1 MVPNFFLLYDNWLI
15 FLTGHRDPGFSSRI
29 QRFCPRHSA
38 WTWIFRPYFHTAS
51 FRQKHRTGH
60 HAIAVRGHGRARAR
74 AALRWG
80 LRPRMVAGR
89 PFSQKMGRRWLWL
102 LVEQGSWWVTTH
114 PLRSRTNQDLIIAC
128 LSRAKCLLYNPI
140 YIYIQCFSKVGSQ
153 KTPSLEKHGIY

>member
-1 MVPNFFLLYDNWLI
+1 MTRGFPRESRGSVQGTRLGLGSSGPTSTPLRSAKS
-15 FLTGHRDPGFSSRI
+15 TGPVTTPSLCAATD
-29 QRFCPRHSA
+29 
-38 WTWIFRPYFHTAS
+38 
-51 FRQKHRTGH
+51 
-60 HAIAVRGHGRARAR
+60 ARAR

-140 YIYIQCFSKVGSQ
+140 YIYNVFPK
-153 KTPSLEKHGIY
+153 LEAKRLRLWKNMVYIEHMFATLGRHL